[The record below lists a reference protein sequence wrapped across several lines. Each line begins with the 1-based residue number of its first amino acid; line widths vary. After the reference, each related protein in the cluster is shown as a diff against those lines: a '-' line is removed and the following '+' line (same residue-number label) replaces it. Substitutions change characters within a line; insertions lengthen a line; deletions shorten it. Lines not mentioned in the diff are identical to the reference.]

1 MRWLDSTTDPTDMNL
16 SKLQE
21 IVEGRGAW
29 HATVCGVTKDSDMTK
44 QQQSA
49 SIGGVVCPRW
59 TAGPYAGPAAKHH
72 THYFI
77 TAATATVMPILHISN
92 GGSGW

>member
-29 HATVCGVTKDSDMTK
+29 QATVRGVTKDSDMTK

-49 SIGGVVCPRW
+49 SIGGMVSPRW
-59 TAGPYAGPAAKHH
+59 TAGPQAGPLLNT
-72 THYFI
+72 THMASSQLQLPLSYPFYR
-77 TAATATVMPILHISN
+77 
-92 GGSGW
+92 